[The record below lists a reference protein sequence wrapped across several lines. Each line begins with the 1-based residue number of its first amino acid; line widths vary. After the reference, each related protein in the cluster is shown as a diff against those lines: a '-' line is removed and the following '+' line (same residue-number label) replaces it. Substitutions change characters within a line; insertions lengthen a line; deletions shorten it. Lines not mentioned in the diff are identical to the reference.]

1 MINKLIYCNLGHV
14 YNVTDYFN
22 YLTQTN
28 QIVGTNDCYKY
39 GYFIAHDV
47 WDTHIYRIQIG
58 LNSNYESE
66 PDTKII
72 ETYNIPHEELLE
84 FCKAEYN
91 ISINKNIDIRKAISA
106 LINKIGLHKLLKIII
121 HFDYDNGFDNWDV
134 DEFRFN
140 TPLSELISTI
150 DGGYG
155 ITKIDLD
162 GDLYE

>member
-1 MINKLIYCNLGHV
+1 MINSWQLGHV
-14 YNVTDYFN
+14 YDVTHYFN

-39 GYFIAHDV
+39 GYFISHDV
-47 WDTHIYRIQIG
+47 WDTHIYRIQFG

-72 ETYNIPHEELLE
+72 ETCNIPHDELLE
-84 FCKAEYN
+84 FCEEEYD
-91 ISINKNIDIRKAISA
+91 IFLDKYIDVRKIIDE
-106 LINKIGLHKLLKIII
+106 LLHLVGLPKLLKILISY
-121 HFDYDNGFDNWDV
+121 DYSNGFDNWDV

-140 TPLSELISTI
+140 TPLSELISLI

-155 ITKIDLD
+155 ITKIELD